1 MQIVLQCFTKR
12 ETRTQ
17 QKEPLALC
25 KGFCFCL
32 VWVCRTV
39 GKAQNFFF
47 LFAGTSARFKIL
59 FWRLPNYRQ
68 VVFYFSDV
76 CRTIG
81 KALFYF
87 FRLPKRRQV
96 TNFLFDVCR
105 NLGKVQHLFLTLAE
119 ASANPFMLFCAL
131 LLPQLS
137 VICSSTTGRWCGNGL
152 RFWAKPLAVCADQY
166 TSPAPLPCH

>member
-12 ETRTQ
+12 ETRTH
-17 QKEPLALC
+17 QKEPLALY

-47 LFAGTSARFKIL
+47 LFAGTSARFNLL
-59 FWRLPNYRQ
+59 FWRLPNHRQ

-81 KALFYF
+81 KALFIF
-87 FRLPKRRQV
+87 FSFAETPARHKFSFWCLPEPRQGSTSFFDTCRSV
-96 TNFLFDVCR
+96 GKPFHAFLCTSSPSVER
-105 NLGKVQHLFLTLAE
+105 YLFINHR
-119 ASANPFMLFCAL
+119 SM
-131 LLPQLS
+131 
-137 VICSSTTGRWCGNGL
+137 VR
-152 RFWAKPLAVCADQY
+152 
-166 TSPAPLPCH
+166 

>member
-12 ETRTQ
+12 ETRTH
-17 QKEPLALC
+17 QKEPLALY

-47 LFAGTSARFKIL
+47 LFAETSASLNLL
-59 FWRLPNYRQ
+59 FWRLPNHRQ
-68 VVFYFSDV
+68 VVFYFSDI

-81 KALFYF
+81 KAL

-166 TSPAPLPCH
+166 TSPVPLPCH

>member
-1 MQIVLQCFTKR
+1 MFYEAGDEDASERAVSPAQGVLLLSR
-12 ETRTQ
+12 
-17 QKEPLALC
+17 
-25 KGFCFCL
+25 L
-32 VWVCRTV
+32 VLPTVRKNSKFLFLVCRNV
-39 GKAQNFFF
+39 GKVQPIILTFAEPSARRF
-47 LFAGTSARFKIL
+47 LFFR
-59 FWRLPNYRQ
+59 RLPTVRQ
-68 VVFYFSDV
+68 SSF
-76 CRTIG
+76 
-81 KALFYF
+81 LFF

-166 TSPAPLPCH
+166 TSPVPLPCH

>member
-12 ETRTQ
+12 ETRTH
-17 QKEPLALC
+17 QKEPLALH

-32 VWVCRTV
+32 VWICRTV

-47 LFAGTSARFKIL
+47 LFAETSARFFL
-59 FWRLPNYRQ
+59 
-68 VVFYFSDV
+68 
-76 CRTIG
+76 
-81 KALFYF
+81 

-152 RFWAKPLAVCADQY
+152 RFWVKPLDVCADQY

>member
-1 MQIVLQCFTKR
+1 MQIVLQCFTNR
-12 ETRTQ
+12 ETRTH
-17 QKEPLALC
+17 QKEPLALH
-25 KGFCFCL
+25 KEFCFCL
-32 VWVCRTV
+32 VWVCRPF

-47 LFAGTSARFKIL
+47 LFAGTSARFNLL
-59 FWRLPNYRQ
+59 FWRLPNHRQ
-68 VVFYFSDV
+68 VVFSFSDV

-81 KALFYF
+81 KALFIF
-87 FRLPKRRQV
+87 FRLPKRRQG

-137 VICSSTTGRWCGNGL
+137 IICSSTTGRWCGNGL